1 MRHVSSPRSVFF
13 GFSLVAAST
22 LAGVQALAQDIQ
34 VGVIQGL
41 NPQNC
46 EKTLSESF
54 KKQGLD
60 PSKDPKIQEAI
71 KSACKTGASEIVLVT
86 PQAPKDP
93 IFTLDATG
101 SGSMGN
107 VDAGTITGTASVK
120 KTWTKHEMEVIA
132 TGTWLLE
139 EDGGTYHA
147 FLVSGVEEVFLSD
160 RWSVFAYA
168 SVGRDTKKALAFTA
182 NEYTGAIYNI
192 FGRGSPHQLKISAA
206 VGHRYEETTGGI
218 LALEANDQGF
228 SNNNAVA
235 SYRIKYEEKLF
246 QEAVELMAAL
256 WFQHILY
263 SPSNT
268 IEKAR
273 VFDISD
279 YRVMLQLNLKV
290 NVARFA
296 NGAKAYIS
304 LGGTYEYFA
313 RPLTDS
319 PYDLLLQ
326 GGMGVSF

>member
-1 MRHVSSPRSVFF
+1 MRNVLGRFPVFF
-13 GFSLVAAST
+13 GFTLGIACT
-22 LAGVQALAQDIQ
+22 LAGSTARAQDVQ
-34 VGVIQGL
+34 VGVLQGL

-46 EKTLSESF
+46 ESSLTESF
-54 KKQGLD
+54 QKQGLD
-60 PSKDPKIQEAI
+60 PAKDPKIQEAI
-71 KSACKTGASEIVLVT
+71 RSACKTGASEIVLVT
-86 PQAPKDP
+86 PQAAKDP
-93 IFTLDATG
+93 VFTLDATG

-107 VDAGTITGTASVK
+107 VNAGTITGTGSIK
-120 KTWTKHEMEVIA
+120 KTWTKHELEVIA
-132 TGTWLLE
+132 AGTWLLE
-139 EDGGTYHA
+139 EDGSTYHA
-147 FLVSGVEEVFLSD
+147 FLISGVEEVFLTD
-160 RWSVFAYA
+160 HWSVFAYA
-168 SVGRDTKKALAFTA
+168 SIGRDTKKALAFTA

-192 FGRGSPHQLKISAA
+192 FGRESPHQLKISAA

-235 SYRIKYEEKLF
+235 SYRIKYEEKFF

-263 SPSNT
+263 SPANT
-268 IEKAR
+268 IENAR
-273 VFDISD
+273 VLDVSD
-279 YRVMLQLNLKV
+279 YRVMLQLNFKV

-304 LGGTYEYFA
+304 FGGTYEYFA

-326 GGMGVSF
+326 GGLGVSF